1 MFNIKN
7 IQISITVAMILLFV
21 ISMLAVFHL
30 TERQIIMFL
39 LYQIVLILI
48 PGFAAAL
55 ISKIKL
61 PVVSMFCYSYA
72 LGYVINVFE
81 YFAVKSTENYLPIF
95 VIPLIILLISVIVI
109 FKKKNDFS
117 VYVKNSCSKE
127 QLTTLSFLAL
137 LLFLNIFVFSL
148 SCINIEKAGH
158 DFLWWC
164 ANSVSLKLGF
174 PPEYVFMKGVGLYYH
189 YFSNVQIAFF
199 NLISNV
205 DIRALSIPL
214 YSLTK
219 TIMMVG
225 AVDFALNILKIKDAK
240 IKAFVFTLVLLT
252 TGFEKQTLVT
262 YFHHIFFMPFGY
274 DIGFALGFI
283 YTALLTKQFYDDK
296 FDIKN
301 FIPTIMVYFVCA
313 GAKSPV
319 SHVLLAL
326 TGLICLYWLVKK
338 QFASAF
344 LYGLTVLGTCF
355 FVSFYFV
362 GAGKVLSETSN
373 TWRLSGFHTLAEYG
387 PNHSVLH
394 LFGRI
399 LSVNPALSI
408 MTVLSILAIVVLF
421 VKRIKFQKNDLS
433 LMLMMLLTS
442 FTGTALWIVVNVG
455 GNSEMYYEM
464 ASFIPLVFFI
474 LIAFKTACENSDV
487 FTKKQVLSY
496 KIIALFGLIFG
507 IVLMSFCAYAKNGM
521 IRTLSRNLKK
531 NISYREKVNDIK
543 PLLWIKNNAPT
554 NTIVLADNLAIKK
567 DKAYYIYG
575 IITERRQY
583 LEEERM
589 LTNADEKTKKEIEHR
604 KQIIKGVFAND
615 ENTLKQLKNE
625 DISYVISTCKI
636 TPDFEPDKKYL
647 KLVASSKKF
656 KVYKVK

>member
-1 MFNIKN
+1 
-7 IQISITVAMILLFV
+7 
-21 ISMLAVFHL
+21 
-30 TERQIIMFL
+30 
-39 LYQIVLILI
+39 
-48 PGFAAAL
+48 
-55 ISKIKL
+55 
-61 PVVSMFCYSYA
+61 
-72 LGYVINVFE
+72 
-81 YFAVKSTENYLPIF
+81 
-95 VIPLIILLISVIVI
+95 
-109 FKKKNDFS
+109 
-117 VYVKNSCSKE
+117 
-127 QLTTLSFLAL
+127 
-137 LLFLNIFVFSL
+137 
-148 SCINIEKAGH
+148 
-158 DFLWWC
+158 
-164 ANSVSLKLGF
+164 
-174 PPEYVFMKGVGLYYH
+174 
-189 YFSNVQIAFF
+189 
-199 NLISNV
+199 
-205 DIRALSIPL
+205 
-214 YSLTK
+214 
-219 TIMMVG
+219 
-225 AVDFALNILKIKDAK
+225 
-240 IKAFVFTLVLLT
+240 
-252 TGFEKQTLVT
+252 
-262 YFHHIFFMPFGY
+262 
-274 DIGFALGFI
+274 
-283 YTALLTKQFYDDK
+283 
-296 FDIKN
+296 
-301 FIPTIMVYFVCA
+301 
-313 GAKSPV
+313 
-319 SHVLLAL
+319 
-326 TGLICLYWLVKK
+326 
-338 QFASAF
+338 
-344 LYGLTVLGTCF
+344 
-355 FVSFYFV
+355 
-362 GAGKVLSETSN
+362 
-373 TWRLSGFHTLAEYG
+373 
-387 PNHSVLH
+387 
-394 LFGRI
+394 
-399 LSVNPALSI
+399 
-408 MTVLSILAIVVLF
+408 
-421 VKRIKFQKNDLS
+421 